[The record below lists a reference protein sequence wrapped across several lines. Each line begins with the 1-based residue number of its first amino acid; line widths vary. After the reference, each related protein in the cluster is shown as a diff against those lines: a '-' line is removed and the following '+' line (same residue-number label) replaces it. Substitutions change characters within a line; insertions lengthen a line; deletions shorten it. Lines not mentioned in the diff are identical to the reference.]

1 MIILNITCLTLKF
14 LNKPINCIQSLL
26 FLHFIKNSFKRISH
40 YYESFM
46 SRHFYKSFDW
56 ELYKMFVIS
65 TLTWFIIMSV
75 NYFLVCKFQPWLETL
90 FCVKLYKS
98 ITIWTFY
105 FNWEN
110 IGQKPGN
117 IVTHNVRAGNFI
129 SVGVFSFVWEVPGQQ
144 HNIQWIFLYWELCI
158 KTSR

>member
-56 ELYKMFVIS
+56 GTLYKMFVIS

-117 IVTHNVRAGNFI
+117 IVTHNVRAGNFY
-129 SVGVFSFVWEVPGQQ
+129 FCWCF
-144 HNIQWIFLYWELCI
+144 FLCLRA
-158 KTSR
+158 SRPAA